1 MIKNHKTLT
10 NREKILRVLRRRKTP
25 LSTKELAM
33 KAGVNYNSARR
44 ELSYLY
50 SCYAADRSM
59 KKGKAF
65 WTRDINT

>member
-1 MIKNHKTLT
+1 MINKTET
-10 NREKILRVLRRRKTP
+10 VRTKILRVLKRRKTA

-50 SCYAADRSM
+50 SGYAADRSM